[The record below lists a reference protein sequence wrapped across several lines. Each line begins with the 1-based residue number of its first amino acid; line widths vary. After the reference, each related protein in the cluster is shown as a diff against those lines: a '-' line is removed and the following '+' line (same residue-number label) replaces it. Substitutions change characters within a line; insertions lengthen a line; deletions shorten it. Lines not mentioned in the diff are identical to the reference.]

1 MISSKT
7 REHTQSG
14 PNIRGHHKA
23 QGNEVRVLHAQ
34 EVHSKA
40 LASYRSLF
48 QTQVAMTA
56 GYPCLP
62 RSERMVIIEGFRK
75 LFGEAKALDHKS
87 ASQTQQSDVLA
98 FNIVYFSKQNDTTA
112 PTRIIKIY
120 EELQTKG
127 RGGDLSKLTRPR
139 ICRMLKW

>member
-1 MISSKT
+1 MS
-7 REHTQSG
+7 
-14 PNIRGHHKA
+14 
-23 QGNEVRVLHAQ
+23 
-34 EVHSKA
+34 
-40 LASYRSLF
+40 
-48 QTQVAMTA
+48 A

-62 RSERMVIIEGFRK
+62 RSEETAIIEGFRR
-75 LFGEAKALDHKS
+75 LFGEAKALDHHKS
-87 ASQTQQSDVLA
+87 ASQTQSDVLA
-98 FNIVYFSKQNDTTA
+98 FSIVYFSKQNDTTA